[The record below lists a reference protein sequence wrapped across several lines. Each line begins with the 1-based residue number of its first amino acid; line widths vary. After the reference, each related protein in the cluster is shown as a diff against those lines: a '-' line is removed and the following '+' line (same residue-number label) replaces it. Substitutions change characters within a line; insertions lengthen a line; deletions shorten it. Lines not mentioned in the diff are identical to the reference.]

1 MNIYKFN
8 NPRTGE
14 EFFVNMDQVESAT
27 YGENGTILLHTGN
40 KTFPVKTAQFEAA
53 IQKKDE
59 NSTLVSV
66 LNRLVQATDRLT
78 VHIPSS
84 IRMPM

>member
-1 MNIYKFN
+1 MNFYKFN

-14 EFFVNMDQVESAT
+14 EYFVNMDQVESAT
-27 YGENGTILLHTGN
+27 YGEKDTILLRGKN
-40 KTFPVKTAQFEAA
+40 QNFPVRKEQFEAA

-66 LNRLVQATDRLT
+66 LNRLVQATERLT

-84 IRMPM
+84 IRLHM